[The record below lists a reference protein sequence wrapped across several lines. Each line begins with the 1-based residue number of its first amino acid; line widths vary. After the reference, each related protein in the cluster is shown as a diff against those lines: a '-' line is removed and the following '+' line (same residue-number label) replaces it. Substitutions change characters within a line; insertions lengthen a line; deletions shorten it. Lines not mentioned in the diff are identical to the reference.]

1 MNDLR
6 NELLELA
13 ADVRA
18 VAEAATFRGAVHEL
32 DPVAVPVPT
41 PKVAPAVPSAWA
53 EVVQE
58 ARRVATGAD
67 GLAAVRADLGDCQR
81 CGLCEG
87 RKNIVFGVGTA
98 EADLVI
104 VGEGP
109 GHDED
114 LTGEPFVGAAGQM
127 LDKMLEKVL
136 GLQRSQVYILN
147 VVKCRPPGNRNP
159 TPDEMA
165 ACMPF
170 MERQLLASRPKLVLV
185 LGSVALKALLG
196 TTAGIM
202 KSRGMWHEWSGI
214 PVMPTFHPAYLLRN
228 PDDKRKTMDDLLQ
241 LRARY
246 DQMGGRRFG

>member
-1 MNDLR
+1 LSELHE
-6 NELLELA
+6 ELLGLI

-18 VAEAATFRGAVHEL
+18 VAQSSAHRGAKDEL
-32 DPVAVPVPT
+32 DPTAVRLPPAA
-41 PKVAPAVPSAWA
+41 PAPAVPSAWA
-53 EVVQE
+53 TVVEE
-58 ARRVATGAD
+58 ARRTSTGSE
-67 GLAAVRADLGDCQR
+67 GLQAIREDLGDCQR
-81 CGLCEG
+81 CGLCST

-109 GHDED
+109 GHEED
-114 LTGEPFVGAAGQM
+114 LSGEPFVGPAGQM
-127 LDKMLEKVL
+127 LDRMLDKVL
-136 GLQRSQVYILN
+136 DLQRSQVYILN

-159 TPDEMA
+159 APEEMV

-170 MERQLLASRPKLVLV
+170 MERQLRAIQPKLVLV
-185 LGSVALKALLG
+185 LGSVALKALLN

-202 KSRGMWHEWSGI
+202 KSRGVWHEWSGI

-241 LRARY
+241 LKSKY
-246 DQMGGRRFG
+246 DQLGGRRFR